1 MTKQE
6 EIAQFLD
13 AHCTLPR
20 VSHPFVPSGY
30 PRYAGRWDGFGPL
43 GPRPTVEQLAQALL
57 AKPEF
62 LALRLGGFLGTPE
75 GRVIAEGVE
84 LVSPPFYATDAKL
97 LVDGLTYAAELQ
109 ARGNRNAGLVALGAV
124 GVVGALIFG
133 MGRGGA
139 QAA

>member
-6 EIAQFLD
+6 EIARFLD
-13 AHCTLPR
+13 THCSLPR
-20 VSHPFVPSGY
+20 VVSPLHLAGL
-30 PRYAGRWDGFGPL
+30 PRHAGRWHQVAPV
-43 GPRPTVEQLAQALL
+43 RPSVEELAEQLL

-84 LVSPPFYATDAKL
+84 LVSPPFYAADAKL

-109 ARGNRNAGLVALGAV
+109 AQGNRRAGLVALGTV
-124 GVVGALIFG
+124 GVVGALLFG
-133 MGRGGA
+133 FGRGGA

>member
-6 EIAQFLD
+6 EIAQFLETYCD
-13 AHCTLPR
+13 LPR
-20 VSHPFVPSGY
+20 VANTFIPPGY
-30 PRYAGRWDGFGPL
+30 PRHSGRWHQRTPIEQ
-43 GPRPTVEQLAQALL
+43 RPSVEELAEQLL
-57 AKPEF
+57 ATPEF
-62 LALRLGGFLGTPE
+62 LALRLGGFLGTQE

-84 LVSPPFYATDAKL
+84 LVTPPFYAADVKL

-109 ARGNRNAGLVALGAV
+109 SRGNRNAGLFALGTV
-124 GVVGALIFG
+124 GVVALLFG